1 MVKVKLFNTLSRRL
15 EEFVPIEDGKV
26 RMYICGPT
34 VWNFAHIGN
43 FRTFIF
49 GDVLRRYLKYKGY
62 GVKHVF
68 NLTDIDD
75 RIINESAARNISI
88 DEFTAPFITYFWE
101 DFDALGN
108 ERPEVT
114 PRATEHIAEMIDI
127 IAKLI
132 ANGHAYESD
141 GSIYYRIGAFPEYGK
156 LSKISFEGNIAGA
169 SDRVDTD
176 KYEKEDARDFALWK
190 LVGEDENPGW
200 DAPFGRGR
208 PGWHIECSAMAMK
221 YLGETFDLHAGGMD
235 LQFPHHE
242 NEIAQSEGATGKLF
256 SKYWVHSEF
265 LKIDDV
271 TMSKSK
277 GNFFTFR
284 DLREQG
290 YSPLAIR
297 YLLLSVP
304 YRKQLNFTFEG
315 LKAAESTV
323 ERLRNFRALVRESST
338 ATVAE
343 RKSSAFPSD
352 SGELPAAKPPEGVG
366 LPSERQSFSAR
377 QNAKGTEAEN
387 SVRSSVSQAL
397 KRFEAAMDDDL
408 NTAAALAAVHDMVR
422 EINTILAAEGLS
434 EADKAAVLD
443 AVAKFDSV
451 LGIFGKENSELLD
464 EDVEALI
471 AERQDARRHRNFAR
485 SDEIRDEL
493 AAKGIIL
500 EDTKD
505 GMRWRRK

>member
-1 MVKVKLFNTLSRRL
+1 MLRFFNTLSRQV
-15 EEFVPIEDGKV
+15 EEFQPIEDGKV

-49 GDVLRRYLKYKGY
+49 GDVLRRYLKFKGY
-62 GVKHVF
+62 AVTHVF

-75 RIINESAARNISI
+75 RIINEAKARNISI
-88 DEFTAPFITYFWE
+88 DEFTAPFIQYFWE
-101 DFDALGN
+101 DFDALGM

-114 PRATEHIAEMIDI
+114 PRATHHIAEMIDI
-127 IAKLI
+127 ISRLI
-132 ANGHAYESD
+132 ENGKAYESD
-141 GSIYYRIGAFPEYGK
+141 GSIYYRISAFPEYGK
-156 LSKISFEGNIAGA
+156 LSKINFSGNIHGA
-169 SDRVDTD
+169 SERIDTD

-190 LVGEDENPGW
+190 LVGEDEEPGW

-208 PGWHIECSAMAMK
+208 PGWHIECSAMSMK
-221 YLGETFDLHAGGMD
+221 YLGETFDIHAGGQD

-256 SKYWVHSEF
+256 SHYWIHSEF

-284 DLREQG
+284 DLKEQG

-315 LKAAESTV
+315 LQGAEATV
-323 ERLRNFRALVRESST
+323 ERLRNFRALVHDAKVRDGSNP
-338 ATVAE
+338 AVAE
-343 RKSSAFPSD
+343 QIKTQI
-352 SGELPAAKPPEGVG
+352 
-366 LPSERQSFSAR
+366 SE
-377 QNAKGTEAEN
+377 
-387 SVRSSVSQAL
+387 
-397 KRFEAAMDDDL
+397 FEAAMDDDM
-408 NTAAALAAVHDMVR
+408 NTAVALAAIHNLVR
-422 EINTILAAEGLS
+422 EMNSALAAEQLLC
-434 EADKAAVLD
+434 DDRVAVLE
-443 AVAKFDSV
+443 AIKKFDAV
-451 LGIFGKENSELLD
+451 LGIFGEEVTEMLD
-464 EDVEALI
+464 ADIEVLI
-471 AERQDARRHRNFAR
+471 EERQDARRNRNFAR

-505 GMRWRRK
+505 GVRWKRK